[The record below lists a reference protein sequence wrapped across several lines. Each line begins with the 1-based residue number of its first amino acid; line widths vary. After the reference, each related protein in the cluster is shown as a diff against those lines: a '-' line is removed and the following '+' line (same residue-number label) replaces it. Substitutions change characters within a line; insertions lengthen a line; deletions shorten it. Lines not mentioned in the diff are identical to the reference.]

1 MSSITERLVV
11 QVLQLAVVLRAPSVA
26 NPLPHR
32 AVHQGAPA
40 VAIPVR
46 SPPWL
51 ATSFRLMVF
60 VQQVAFREKGASVEN
75 A

>member
-1 MSSITERLVV
+1 MTSITERLVV
-11 QVLQLAVVLRAPSVA
+11 QVLQLAVVLRAPRVA

-46 SPPWL
+46 SSL
-51 ATSFRLMVF
+51 ARYIIQTHGF
-60 VQQVAFREKGASVEN
+60 VQQVAFRERGASVEN